1 MRRAALTL
9 ALLAMTLPALA
20 QISLPGGQKIPDI
33 KLPSLGDLT
42 KGEAPFVTNVNTI
55 PFWGW
60 EDFDK
65 LQLKDFVELTNADRG
80 EDNHY
85 HLKPGRYQI
94 TLKTFCARGYTHGP
108 TAGDGYIIG
117 AWTGSK
123 AQFLREIMR
132 RYTAKGDSVDQ
143 KDVQLLVWA
152 VMARVNPKD
161 MKGGARK
168 ALLELMGDD
177 GLKLMAQGALQH
189 YADDAAK
196 KIFAP
201 ADRAM
206 RPFLEY
212 ENKMRGMFNDA
223 NRTYADFER
232 VAMLEAPADYKTLI
246 PNLRWNL
253 HPKGYLVR
261 FTSHGYSKSTMQI
274 VIPNTPEVTRDEKS
288 RVTRLVIG
296 DYALNIG
303 YDDSK
308 PGIPYP
314 DDKGLTAYAV
324 NKIKIEVPEARGGV
338 LEREVDGWIFKGKP
352 TVRKKKDKALFL
364 SVIFPEAASM
374 LQFGGWRERY
384 DQVQEVHDRIE
395 TYEEFYERTQRI
407 ERGERPDEDV
417 FDSNHIQDLIDS
429 LFGGTDD
436 RLEQIGE
443 THGRLAEWLAH
454 ATELI
459 GGMGEDGVDPSDS
472 PFAPGNPG
480 GQTLLS
486 SGIAY

>member
-1 MRRAALTL
+1 MRRAAFSL
-9 ALLAMTLPALA
+9 ALLAMTFPALA
-20 QISLPGGQKIPDI
+20 QINLPGGNQLPKIN
-33 KLPSLGDLT
+33 LPSLGDLT
-42 KGEAPFVTNVNTI
+42 KGEPPFQTNVNTI
-55 PFWGW
+55 PIWGW
-60 EDFDK
+60 ENFDK
-65 LQLKDFVELTNADRG
+65 LQLKDFTVLTNADRG
-80 EDNHY
+80 NDDRY

-94 TLKTFCARGYTHGP
+94 TLKTFCAKGYTHGP
-108 TAGDGYIIG
+108 TQGDGYIIG

-132 RYTAKGDSVDQ
+132 RYTAKGDQVEQ
-143 KDVQLLVWA
+143 RDVQLLVWA
-152 VMARVNPKD
+152 IMARVDPKD
-161 MKGGARK
+161 MRGGARN
-168 ALLELMGDD
+168 ALLTLMGED

-201 ADRAM
+201 ADSAL
-206 RPFLEY
+206 RPILQF
-212 ENKMRGMFNDA
+212 ENKMRGMYRNA
-223 NRTYADFER
+223 NQRYEDFER
-232 VAMLEAPADYKTLI
+232 MAMLETPKDYKTAI

-261 FTSHGYSKSTMQI
+261 FTSQSYAKSTMQI
-274 VIPNTPEVTRDEKS
+274 VIPQKPEVTRDDKR
-288 RVTRLVIG
+288 RVTRLVLG

-314 DDKGLTAYAV
+314 DDKTLMAYAV

-338 LEREVDGWIFKGKP
+338 LERDVNGWIFKGKP
-352 TVRKKKDKALFL
+352 SVRKKKDKSLFL
-364 SVIFPEAASM
+364 STIFPEAPAF
-374 LQFGGWRERY
+374 LQFGGWGERY
-384 DQVQEVHDRIE
+384 ERVQDVNDRIE
-395 TYEEFYERTQRI
+395 TYEEWYQRTQRI

-454 ATELI
+454 ATEVISGL
-459 GGMGEDGVDPSDS
+459 GEDGVDPTDS

-480 GQTLLS
+480 AQTLLS
-486 SGIAY
+486 SGISY